1 MLHDFFLLY
10 VGFVRVHCVPHTH
23 DYFLFPIH
31 FHFVM
36 TKKNMTPHHQDLAFF
51 DLLEPLG
58 NFWHVI
64 VLIIVTAL
72 AASTVDTVQTAI
84 ASVISSDIIR
94 FGVSDKTARW
104 ISRCLLILINI
115 PAIILSS
122 KRFDVIG
129 LFLVADL
136 VCATAVLPVF
146 LGLITKD
153 IGFVAAPTELGAFMG
168 ILSGFAAVL
177 VNGKI
182 IGFDQAVNS
191 ITGEVIASGPFS
203 YFWLTNSSQC
213 ALCGTTTMTTF
224 IIVPLVAGFFAL
236 FFSKLDVIVRG
247 DRAREP
253 IFKFAQ
259 PQLQV
264 DQTESNNV
272 SKEDV
277 SVTAAADAVSKQ
289 DELEKAQEDEFMKY
303 LNSTIKGG
311 GLAGGDNMNVTSNLS
326 PVTEGG
332 DKVIADY

>member
-1 MLHDFFLLY
+1 M
-10 VGFVRVHCVPHTH
+10 
-23 DYFLFPIH
+23 
-31 FHFVM
+31 
-36 TKKNMTPHHQDLAFF
+36 
-51 DLLEPLG
+51 G
-58 NFWHVI
+58 NFWHVT

-72 AASTVDTVQTAI
+72 AASTVDTLQTAI

-94 FGVSDKTARW
+94 FGVADSTARW

-146 LGLITKD
+146 LGLMTND
-153 IGFVAAPTELGAFMG
+153 IGFIAAPTELGAFMG

-182 IGFDQAVNS
+182 IGFDQAINS

-236 FFSKLDVIVRG
+236 FFSKLDVIFRG

-264 DQTESNNV
+264 DQTETNNV

-277 SVTAAADAVSKQ
+277 SVTEAKQ
-289 DELEKAQEDEFMKY
+289 DELVKERAFSDKAQEDEFMKY
-303 LNSTIKGG
+303 LNSTIRGG
-311 GLAGGDNMNVTSNLS
+311 GLAGGDNMNVTSNQS
-326 PVTEGG
+326 PGVEGG
-332 DKVIADY
+332 EKVAADN